1 MYAHTSTLVHDETII
16 VARKQTVGW
25 VEGISVS
32 YYHRVFSCVPI
43 LPCLFFSHCHCLNLC
58 LAATDESA
66 DAVAA
71 AVADRARLRYS
82 AKELA
87 VWLGGQLT
95 RWGMSYDKA
104 TADAVLQCYE
114 DDTWREGQSKV
125 KKETLSVAG
134 GLQPLPL
141 PLSDPAEVDG
151 NELTLDPFSFGHRFV
166 APTDHGPDLS
176 DTPHTQKEYIRF
188 QRDLRA
194 LSALETTL
202 HLLRTSDPESW
213 TTAERMAILATLMDK
228 IGNSHALKVQ
238 RLASYHARLGRGTA
252 NRIDDIPDEPS
263 FPLPLDPVKVAR
275 CSPLT
280 YSSPFLNSSLDHR
293 FLCRGGSYATS
304 QLYMLVKK
312 PLLTTSHLF
321 IKETQSKK

>member
-1 MYAHTSTLVHDETII
+1 MYAHTPTLVYDKAII
-16 VARKQTVGW
+16 VARLGGW
-25 VEGISVS
+25 RGFMYRTTIELFRVCPS
-32 YYHRVFSCVPI
+32 YLIY
-43 LPCLFFSHCHCLNLC
+43 FFCYCLC
-58 LAATDESA
+58 LYLCIAAADESA

-104 TADAVLQCYE
+104 AADAVLQCYE

-134 GLQPLPL
+134 GLQPLSL
-141 PLSDPAEVDG
+141 SLSDPAEVDG

-176 DTPHTQKEYIRF
+176 DTPHTQKEYIKF

-263 FPLPLDPVKVAR
+263 FPLPLDPVKVTC
-275 CSPLT
+275 CSPMT
-280 YSSPFLNSSLDHR
+280 YSSPSLKSSLDHHS
-293 FLCRGGSYATS
+293 LCRGASYATS
-304 QLYMLVKK
+304 QLCMLVKK
-312 PLLTTSHLF
+312 PLLTKSHLF
-321 IKETQSKK
+321 VEVTLKSK